1 MRCARHFGA
10 AEAGAQA
17 APRRSAPAPMPALRA
32 PQQPCGALAGR
43 GCALL
48 RPAARCGGSVA
59 ALAGSAS
66 ASAEPGALTAE
77 LQTFPRPA
85 VKADYSKAT
94 IKARAGCL
102 CPAGGLCPGSG
113 GALRHWLDVI
123 SACLRAAGD
132 RRGRRRVQRREPHA
146 EE

>member
-1 MRCARHFGA
+1 MRCAQHFGA

-17 APRRSAPAPMPALRA
+17 APRRVAPAPMPALRA

-43 GCALL
+43 GCALP
-48 RPAARCGGSVA
+48 RPAARCGGAAA

-94 IKARAGCL
+94 IKASGPPLPCRRAL
-102 CPAGGLCPGSG
+102 CQAPAAHCAIGRMS
-113 GALRHWLDVI
+113 
-123 SACLRAAGD
+123 SARARA
-132 RRGRRRVQRREPHA
+132 RRR
-146 EE
+146 